1 MMRGMT
7 LAPQVTKPCGG
18 GARCERAPDCTFSA
32 HYPGLPLDDADRI
45 SDSLCELRTAR
56 GERVIGRKIG
66 FTNRTIWAE
75 YAVYPPMWGFVLDTT
90 VHDLPCRAR
99 QQSTRLG
106 WRRSRS
112 RASSPRSYSALPP
125 GDHHTDRTRESAGL
139 HKLDA
144 FAIVRRLSAGRSH
157 MRWFRSHRTHVGWLA
172 CIVLTCHLV
181 LSFGH
186 IHVGKAVANFG
197 IASFLVSQGVTGN
210 PPGIPPHKNRSD
222 LADEDCAICVSI
234 RLASTLIGPSLPTV
248 EAPGFIFKSLTWP
261 APNAGSVRFAQLP
274 VRARGPPYS

>member
-1 MMRGMT
+1 MDD
-7 LAPQVTKPCGG
+7 APQI
-18 GARCERAPDCTFSA
+18 ALFSA
-32 HYPGLPLDDADRI
+32 RYPGLTVDDTYRI
-45 SDSLCELRTAR
+45 SERLCGLRTGC
-56 GERVIGRKIG
+56 GERVISCKIG
-66 FTNRTIWAE
+66 VTNRTIWAE
-75 YAVYPPMWGFVLDTT
+75 YAVYPPMWGFVSDTT
-90 VHDLPCRAR
+90 VPDLARRAR
-99 QQSTRLG
+99 QHSTRLG
-106 WRRSRS
+106 WRRSPS
-112 RASSPRSYSALPP
+112 RASSPRSCSALPP
-125 GDHHTDRTRESAGL
+125 GDHLARPTRESAGL

-186 IHVGKAVANFG
+186 IHVGKTVGNFG
-197 IASFLVSQGVTGN
+197 IASFLASQGATGN

-234 RLASTLIGPSLPTV
+234 RLASSLIGPSLPTV

-261 APNAGSVRFAQLP
+261 APNAGSVRFAQLR